1 MDLPKDQL
9 LMEREKRLTCGNRC
23 PKNVISQYFLLIN
36 TIILILNSY
45 SSNVDIGAMQIAI
58 QEIVLTQ
65 SHVKRSKKFIANARI
80 VK

>member
-1 MDLPKDQL
+1 MDLPKNQL

-23 PKNVISQYFLLIN
+23 PKNVISQYFLLVS
-36 TIILILNSY
+36 TIFSILNFY
-45 SSNVDIGAMQIAI
+45 SLNVDIGAMQIAI

>member
-23 PKNVISQYFLLIN
+23 PKNVISQYVLLIS
-36 TIILILNSY
+36 TIFSILNFY
-45 SSNVDIGAMQIAI
+45 SLNVDIGAMQIAI
-58 QEIVLTQ
+58 QETVLTQ